1 MFSWKFGFFK
11 FSMGS
16 TEFDFRGI
24 AHIDIGP
31 PDEGNFVWD
40 AHPEQCV
47 VFKKLSLINLVP
59 YAKWQLCWITV
70 N

>member
-1 MFSWKFGFFK
+1 MNLQKNDFIKYLEINVFMKVWFFQK

-31 PDEGNFVWD
+31 PDAPDSILTTPKGFVM
-40 AHPEQCV
+40 
-47 VFKKLSLINLVP
+47 
-59 YAKWQLCWITV
+59 
-70 N
+70 